1 MKASDSPRVRSVSR
15 ALAILEV
22 MAREE
27 SPMGLVAIS
36 RLVDLDPTT
45 THRLLHTMDAHGF
58 VTQNTDGRY
67 SLGIRVF
74 QIGNSVTYVSML
86 RQVTRPFLQ
95 TLMERTG
102 ETANL
107 AIKDGAEAAYIEQVT
122 GTHFLRT
129 FSEVGRGVPLH
140 GTAVGK
146 AILMGVKDEEI
157 RQMAAGGLK
166 RYTPNTITAVDPLLA
181 DIRSC
186 REQGY
191 AVDTEEYEPGA
202 RCLGAPIIGPDGKI
216 FCAISVSGPITRM
229 SVERVRAL
237 VPVITKSAAEIA
249 QALRFASP
257 ART

>member
-1 MKASDSPRVRSVSR
+1 
-15 ALAILEV
+15 
-22 MAREE
+22 
-27 SPMGLVAIS
+27 MGLVAIS

-45 THRLLHTMDAHGF
+45 THRLLHTMEAHGF
-58 VTQNTDGRY
+58 VTQNDDGRY

-95 TLMERTG
+95 NLMERTG

-107 AIKDGAEAAYIEQVT
+107 AIKDGAQAAYIEQVT

-146 AILMGVKDEEI
+146 ALLIGAKDAEI
-157 RQMAAGGLK
+157 SQLAAAGLK
-166 RYTPNTITAVDPLLA
+166 RYTPHTITTAEALLA
-181 DIRSC
+181 DIRTC

-191 AVDTEEYEPGA
+191 AVDAEEYEPGA
-202 RCLGAPIIGPDGKI
+202 RCLGAPIISADGKV

-237 VPVITKSAAEIA
+237 VPVITKSAAEIG
-249 QALRFASP
+249 QALRFAGP
-257 ART
+257 ALTEL